1 MVAKFCLIPFY
12 AQTGA
17 ETGIKGSKL
26 GPKDRVTFTDNFNV
40 WWELEPR
47 GELGVLFKLHIFY

>member
-1 MVAKFCLIPFY
+1 MVAKFCLISIN
-12 AQTGA
+12 AQTWD

-26 GPKDRVTFTDNFNV
+26 GPKDRVTFTDNFSV

-47 GELGVLFKLHIFY
+47 GELGVLFKLHISY